1 MYQGQKPLPPPP
13 LGPCYTCPL
22 SFQYDGVTNYLH
34 TPFLIDLINSGSLV
48 LPDLEVPVPER
59 FVKPQERQ
67 HLYVPGSPKAHVGIV
82 GQFLFLLPYGLSI
95 CLLLSYEHITT
106 VSPEALK

>member
-1 MYQGQKPLPPPP
+1 MILALTHIKTSLHGKGTLTHLIIYEEQYLTHTVHFV
-13 LGPCYTCPL
+13 C
-22 SFQYDGVTNYLH
+22 QYDGVTNYLH

-67 HLYVPGSPKAHVGIV
+67 HLYVPGSPEAYVGVVGKSDRKASRVILYRDT
-82 GQFLFLLPYGLSI
+82 Q
-95 CLLLSYEHITT
+95 
-106 VSPEALK
+106 